1 MSLTLHMHPL
11 SSYCWKV
18 LIALYENETPFE
30 ARVLDLGDPALAAA
44 FKALWP
50 TAKMPLLRDETVG
63 RTVPETSII
72 IEYLQAAHPGPVR
85 FIPDGPE
92 AALRTRLMD
101 RLFDLYVMTPMQA
114 IVADR
119 IRPPG
124 VAKDPYGV
132 AQARAQ
138 LAMAY
143 DMLEAELAGRTW
155 AAGEDFGLADCA
167 AAPAL
172 FYADKVAP
180 LGQAHPHVSAYL
192 DRLLARPSFA
202 RVLQEAEPYGITY
215 QMAADMGYQ
224 IEWDAACVSLAKM
237 HKRGIRVLPGGDYG
251 FAWTPHGTNAKD
263 LEYFVKYV
271 GMSPM

>member
-18 LIALYENETPFE
+18 LIALYENDTPFE
-30 ARVLDLGDPALAAA
+30 ARLVDFSDPANVAA

-50 TAKMPLLRDETVG
+50 TAKMPLLCDGARD
-63 RTVPETSII
+63 RTIPESSTI
-72 IEYLQAAHPGPVR
+72 IEYLQSAYLGPVR
-85 FIPDGPE
+85 FIPDEPE

-114 IVADR
+114 IVGDR
-119 IRPPG
+119 IRP
-124 VAKDPYGV
+124 ADANKDPYGV
-132 AQARAQ
+132 AQHRAQ

-143 DMLEAELAGRTW
+143 GMLETELAGRTW

-172 FYADKVAP
+172 FYANKVAP
-180 LGQAHPHVSAYL
+180 LDGSHPNVSAYL

-202 RVLQEAEPYGITY
+202 RVLQEAEPYFAMFPT
-215 QMAADMGYQ
+215 
-224 IEWDAACVSLAKM
+224 
-237 HKRGIRVLPGGDYG
+237 GD
-251 FAWTPHGTNAKD
+251 
-263 LEYFVKYV
+263 
-271 GMSPM
+271 

>member
-18 LIALYENETPFE
+18 LIALYENDTPFE
-30 ARVLDLGDPALAAA
+30 ARILDLSDPAVVAA

-50 TAKMPLLRDETVG
+50 TTKMPLLCDTARD

-72 IEYLQAAHPGPVR
+72 IEYLQAAYPGPVR
-85 FIPDGPE
+85 FIPDDPD

-114 IVADR
+114 IVGDR
-119 IRPPG
+119 IRPAD

-132 AQARAQ
+132 ARARAQ

-143 DMLEAELAGRTW
+143 DLLEAELAGRAW
-155 AAGEDFGLADCA
+155 AAGDDFSLADCA

-172 FYADKVAP
+172 FYANKLAP
-180 LGQAHPHVSAYL
+180 LGETHANVSAYL
-192 DRLLARPSFA
+192 DRLLARPSFT
-202 RVLQEAEPYGITY
+202 RVLREAEPYFA
-215 QMAADMGYQ
+215 MF
-224 IEWDAACVSLAKM
+224 
-237 HKRGIRVLPGGDYG
+237 PG
-251 FAWTPHGTNAKD
+251 
-263 LEYFVKYV
+263 
-271 GMSPM
+271 

>member
-30 ARVLDLGDPALAAA
+30 ARVLDLSDPAVVAA

-50 TAKMPLLRDETVG
+50 TTKMPLLRDDAAG

-72 IEYLQAAHPGPVR
+72 IEYLQAAYPGPMR
-85 FIPDGPE
+85 FIPEDPD

-114 IVADR
+114 IVGDR
-119 IRPPG
+119 IRPAG

-132 AQARAQ
+132 AQARER

-143 DMLEAELAGRTW
+143 EMLEAELAGRTW
-155 AAGEDFGLADCA
+155 AAGEDFSLADCA

-180 LGQAHPHVSAYL
+180 LGETYPNVSAYL
-192 DRLLARPSFA
+192 DRLLSRPSFA
-202 RVLQEAEPYGITY
+202 RVLQEAEPYF
-215 QMAADMGYQ
+215 
-224 IEWDAACVSLAKM
+224 KM
-237 HKRGIRVLPGGDYG
+237 FPTGD
-251 FAWTPHGTNAKD
+251 
-263 LEYFVKYV
+263 
-271 GMSPM
+271 

>member
-18 LIALYENETPFE
+18 LIALYENDTPFE
-30 ARVLDLGDPALAAA
+30 ARVLDLSDPTVVAA

-50 TAKMPLLRDETVG
+50 TTKMPLLCDTARDC
-63 RTVPETSII
+63 TVPETSII
-72 IEYLQAAHPGPVR
+72 IEYLQTAYPGPVR
-85 FIPDGPE
+85 FIPDDPD

-119 IRPPG
+119 IRPAG

-132 AQARAQ
+132 AQARAR

-143 DMLEAELAGRTW
+143 EMLEAELADRAW
-155 AAGEDFGLADCA
+155 AAGEAFGLADCA

-172 FYADKVAP
+172 FYADKLAP
-180 LGQAHPHVSAYL
+180 LGEAHPKVSAYL

-202 RVLQEAEPYGITY
+202 RVLREAEPYVA
-215 QMAADMGYQ
+215 MFPA
-224 IEWDAACVSLAKM
+224 
-237 HKRGIRVLPGGDYG
+237 GD
-251 FAWTPHGTNAKD
+251 
-263 LEYFVKYV
+263 
-271 GMSPM
+271 

>member
-18 LIALYENETPFE
+18 LIALYENDTPFE
-30 ARVLDLGDPALAAA
+30 ARVLDLSDPAVVAA

-50 TAKMPLLRDETVG
+50 TTKMPLLCDAARD

-72 IEYLQAAHPGPVR
+72 IEYLQATYPGPVR
-85 FIPDGPE
+85 FIPDDPD
-92 AALRTRLMD
+92 AALRVRLMD
-101 RLFDLYVMTPMQA
+101 RLLDLYVMTPMQA

-119 IRPPG
+119 IRPAG
-124 VAKDPYGV
+124 VAKDPHGV

-155 AAGEDFGLADCA
+155 AAGEMFGLADCA

-172 FYADKVAP
+172 FYANKVAP
-180 LGQAHPHVSAYL
+180 LTQAHPRTSAYL
-192 DRLLARPSFA
+192 DRLLTRPSFA
-202 RVLQEAEPYGITY
+202 RVLQEAEPYFA
-215 QMAADMGYQ
+215 MFP
-224 IEWDAACVSLAKM
+224 S
-237 HKRGIRVLPGGDYG
+237 GD
-251 FAWTPHGTNAKD
+251 
-263 LEYFVKYV
+263 
-271 GMSPM
+271 

>member
-18 LIALYENETPFE
+18 LIALYENATPFE
-30 ARVLDLGDPALAAA
+30 ARLVDFSDPEGIAA
-44 FKALWP
+44 FRALWP
-50 TAKMPLLRDETVG
+50 TTKMPLLCDAARD

-72 IEYLQAAHPGPVR
+72 IEYLQAAYPGPVR
-85 FIPDGPE
+85 FIPDDPE

-114 IVADR
+114 IVGDR
-119 IRPPG
+119 IRPAD
-124 VAKDPYGV
+124 AKDPYGV
-132 AQARAQ
+132 IQARAQ

-143 DMLEAELAGRTW
+143 GLLEGELAGRTW

-172 FYADKVAP
+172 FYANKVAP
-180 LGQAHPHVSAYL
+180 LTDSHPKVSAYL

-202 RVLQEAEPYGITY
+202 RVLQEAEPYFA
-215 QMAADMGYQ
+215 MFPA
-224 IEWDAACVSLAKM
+224 
-237 HKRGIRVLPGGDYG
+237 GD
-251 FAWTPHGTNAKD
+251 
-263 LEYFVKYV
+263 
-271 GMSPM
+271 

>member
-11 SSYCWKV
+11 ASYCWKV
-18 LIALYENETPFE
+18 LIALYENDTPFE
-30 ARVLDLGDPALAAA
+30 ARLVDLSDPQVVAA

-50 TAKMPLLRDETVG
+50 TAKMPLLRDEAQG

-72 IEYLQAAHPGPVR
+72 IEYLQAAYPGPVR
-85 FIPDGPE
+85 FIPDDPE

-114 IVADR
+114 IVGDR
-119 IRPPG
+119 IRPAD
-124 VAKDPYGV
+124 AKDPYGV
-132 AQARAQ
+132 IQARAQ

-143 DMLEAELAGRTW
+143 GLLEGELAGRTW

-172 FYADKVAP
+172 FYANKVAP
-180 LGQAHPHVSAYL
+180 LTDSHPKLSAYL

-202 RVLQEAEPYGITY
+202 RVLQEAEPYFA
-215 QMAADMGYQ
+215 MFPA
-224 IEWDAACVSLAKM
+224 
-237 HKRGIRVLPGGDYG
+237 GD
-251 FAWTPHGTNAKD
+251 
-263 LEYFVKYV
+263 
-271 GMSPM
+271 